1 MLTVDGVVSPTVSVT
16 EFEVTLPR
24 VAKILVPP
32 AATPV
37 AKPLALMVATLGLDE
52 FQVTAE
58 VIFNGEPLV

>member
-1 MLTVDGVVSPTVSVT
+1 MTVDGVVSPTVSVT

-24 VAKILVPP
+24 VAEILVPP